1 MIIIG
6 TGGRNFTDREL
17 VYSTLD
23 EIHSGQRVDIL
34 IHGGCQLWDSIQRKY
49 VNSGADWLCE
59 DWCRLNGVPTKI
71 IYGAPYFR
79 EHGKVG
85 GRLRN
90 KAMGEAAIK
99 LRDSMRE
106 KLREWVE
113 VQTVAFEG
121 GSGTQNMIDESR
133 KLGIKSL
140 ITWETKSDK
149 QMKLW

>member
-6 TGGRNFTDREL
+6 TGGRNFTDRGL

-23 EIHSGQRVDIL
+23 EIHKTQRVDIM
-34 IHGGCQLWDSIQRKY
+34 IHGGCQIWNVVTKRY

-59 DWCRLNGVPTKI
+59 DWCRLNGVVSKI

-79 EHGKVG
+79 KHGKVG

-90 KAMGEAAIK
+90 AAMAKLGIE

-121 GSGTQNMIDESR
+121 GSGTQNMMDESR
-133 KLGIKSL
+133 ELGIKVRT
-140 ITWETKSDK
+140 TWETKSDK